1 MLRVG
6 LTGSIAVGKSFVTDC
21 LREAGCRV
29 IDADS
34 VARAVVEPGQPGL
47 ARIAEAFGT
56 EVLRPDGT
64 LDRARLGAIVF
75 ADEKRRVMLNAILHP
90 LIIASQDE
98 QLRQWERQ
106 EPHGIGV
113 VDAALMIETGSF
125 RRFDKLIVVHC
136 APEVQIERLMKR
148 DHITREAAQLRIA
161 AQMPQQQK
169 MAYADYLIDTTSDF
183 DETRRQTRE
192 VYRQL
197 SSGSMSVTGNSR

>member
-169 MAYADYLIDTTSDF
+169 MAYADYLIDTTSGF

>member
-34 VARAVVEPGQPGL
+34 VARTVVEPGQPGL
-47 ARIAEAFGT
+47 ARIVEAFGT

-75 ADEKRRVMLNAILHP
+75 ADEKHRESLNAILHP
-90 LIIASQDE
+90 LIIACQDE
-98 QLRQWERQ
+98 QLRQWQQQ
-106 EPHGIGV
+106 EPDGIGV

-125 RRFDKLIVVHC
+125 RRFDTLIVVHC
-136 APEVQIERLMKR
+136 APEVQIERLLKR
-148 DHITREAAQLRIA
+148 DHITPEAAQLRIA

-169 MAYADYLIDTTSDF
+169 MAYADYLIDTTSGF

-197 SSGSMSVTGNSR
+197 RIAK

>member
-21 LREAGCRV
+21 LHEMGCRV

-47 ARIAEAFGT
+47 ARIVEAFGT

-75 ADEKRRVMLNAILHP
+75 ADEKRRESLNAILHP

-106 EPHGIGV
+106 EPDGIGV

-136 APEVQIERLMKR
+136 VPEVQIERLLKR

-169 MAYADYLIDTTSDF
+169 MAYADYLIDTTSGF
-183 DETRRQTRE
+183 DDTRRQTRE

-197 SSGSMSVTGNSR
+197 RIAK

>member
-183 DETRRQTRE
+183 DETRRQTHE

-197 SSGSMSVTGNSR
+197 NSLKSDR

>member
-34 VARAVVEPGQPGL
+34 VARTVVEPGQPGL
-47 ARIAEAFGT
+47 ARIVEAFGT

-75 ADEKRRVMLNAILHP
+75 ADEKHRESLNAILHP
-90 LIIASQDE
+90 LIIAGQDE
-98 QLRQWERQ
+98 QLRQWQQQ
-106 EPHGIGV
+106 EPDGIGV

-125 RRFDKLIVVHC
+125 RRFDTLIVVHC
-136 APEVQIERLMKR
+136 APEVQIERLLKR
-148 DHITREAAQLRIA
+148 DHITPEAAQLRIA

-169 MAYADYLIDTTSDF
+169 MAYADYLIDTTSGF

-197 SSGSMSVTGNSR
+197 RIAK

>member
-183 DETRRQTRE
+183 DETRRQTHE

-197 SSGSMSVTGNSR
+197 NLLKSDR

>member
-34 VARAVVEPGQPGL
+34 VARTVVEPGQPGL
-47 ARIAEAFGT
+47 ARIVEAFGT

-64 LDRARLGAIVF
+64 LDRAHLGAIVF
-75 ADEKRRVMLNAILHP
+75 ADEKHRESLNAILHP

-136 APEVQIERLMKR
+136 APEVQIERLLKR
-148 DHITREAAQLRIA
+148 DHITPEAAQLRIA

-183 DETRRQTRE
+183 DETRRQTHE

-197 SSGSMSVTGNSR
+197 NSLKSDR

>member
-56 EVLRPDGT
+56 EVLRPDGM

-161 AQMPQQQK
+161 SQMPQQQK

-183 DETRRQTRE
+183 DETRRQTHE

-197 SSGSMSVTGNSR
+197 NSLKSDR

>member
-106 EPHGIGV
+106 EPHRIGV

-183 DETRRQTRE
+183 DETRRQTHE

-197 SSGSMSVTGNSR
+197 NSLKSDR